1 MEYITLLLAGSASGL
16 VAGVAGLGGGTI
28 IVPVLTWLYGGAVL
42 HDAIVASW
50 FAVLFNSLAAAV
62 RQYAVR
68 SPEER
73 SQLIATSR
81 YFLIGVLVTTPAAAM
96 LISGVKHAVTPG
108 MVGALQLTL
117 AAALLWP
124 QRDAAEP
131 RVMSRLVDTGFGAL
145 VGGAS
150 TLIGIGGGAYT
161 TAYMVYGPRR
171 SLRDAIA
178 AGNVTGLAVGMLS
191 VVGFVASLMIEP
203 AAAAGASPSP
213 ISGWGMALLIAAGVL
228 CSALGVRLSHRLP
241 TPLLKKILVGF
252 LALSAIRLLLS

>member
-1 MEYITLLLAGSASGL
+1 MEHVTLLLAGSLSGL
-16 VAGVAGLGGGTI
+16 VAGSAGLGGGTI
-28 IVPVLTWLYGGAVL
+28 IVPVLTWLYGDAAL

-50 FAVLFNSLAAAV
+50 FAVLFNSLSAAV
-62 RQYAVR
+62 RQYTIR
-68 SPEER
+68 TPEER
-73 SQLIATSR
+73 AQLIATSR
-81 YFLIGVLVTTPAAAM
+81 YFLIGVLVVTPGVAM
-96 LISGVKHAVTPG
+96 LMSGFRHAVTPA

-124 QRDAAEP
+124 QRDASEP

-178 AGNVTGLAVGMLS
+178 AGNVTGLAVGALS
-191 VVGFVASLMIEP
+191 VFGFVASLAMDHG
-203 AAAAGASPSP
+203 AADVPSP

-228 CSALGVRLSHRLP
+228 CSAVGVRLSRRLP
-241 TPLLKKILVGF
+241 TPILKRILVGF